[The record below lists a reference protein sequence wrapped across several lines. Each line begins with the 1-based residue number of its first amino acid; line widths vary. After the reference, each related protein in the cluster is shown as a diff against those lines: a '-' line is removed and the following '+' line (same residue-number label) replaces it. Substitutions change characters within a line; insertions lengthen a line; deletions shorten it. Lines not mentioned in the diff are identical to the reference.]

1 MAYNHAASD
10 REAGVAAAL
19 ANSMH
24 RKRRGE
30 RVNEMSMSAV
40 GIISVLM
47 LAGVAFDSFPYRWV
61 LAVQVGVPWVSFAQA
76 TCKTKPFRYSE

>member
-1 MAYNHAASD
+1 MAYNLAASH
-10 REAGVAAAL
+10 REAAVAAAL